1 MKQFFLT
8 TILLWTPQTQS
19 SYVLLPNFEIYTAA
33 LIFAAHTLYLIVNK
47 MKHFVLYIVNLL
59 HSIYFS
65 SFLFYFRF
73 VASRSI
79 SIKM

>member
-1 MKQFFLT
+1 MKQFILT

-59 HSIYFS
+59 HSIF
-65 SFLFYFRF
+65 F
-73 VASRSI
+73 
-79 SIKM
+79 